1 VKKNQIHVLLP
12 EAMSSFERIGR
23 RINQT
28 EIHHLDPGAFE
39 PVADDAN
46 ITFEPLFQ
54 SFELRPI
61 GVQANAKKPDTERSV
76 IFHLVLPA
84 DVLTWA
90 HY

>member
-1 VKKNQIHVLLP
+1 
-12 EAMSSFERIGR
+12 MSSFERIGR